1 MAIFTD
7 PKYKSDKWE
16 IRPAGLSYTEYEEEK
31 AIKFQCVSRIAL
43 GFIVMLVFLIIF
55 IRSLRGVVVPSI
67 ATLGALSTTVGA
79 SAWLNIK
86 GNNTMILVTVLLSM
100 ALAVGY
106 AVHYINSFK
115 MHFRKTGKRRE
126 SIVMGIR
133 DSGWAL
139 FFTVITTMAGML
151 SFLSAGIRP
160 THPAATMKTGIRGG
174 RYRSSR
180 GRGYTPRCSG

>member
-1 MAIFTD
+1 MI
-7 PKYKSDKWE
+7 
-16 IRPAGLSYTEYEEEK
+16 
-31 AIKFQCVSRIAL
+31 
-43 GFIVMLVFLIIF
+43 FLIVF

-67 ATLGALSTTVGA
+67 ATLGALCTTLGF
-79 SAWLNIK
+79 SAWMNIK

-115 MHFRKTGKRRE
+115 MYFRKTGQRKE
-126 SIVMGIR
+126 SVVMGIR

-151 SFLSAGIRP
+151 SFLSAETFI
-160 THPAATMKTGIRGG
+160 
-174 RYRSSR
+174 
-180 GRGYTPRCSG
+180 